1 MRGKRSTSSPVSDS
15 VRRVRWSVSSSR
27 GGRSSRSWRTTST
40 ASPGSEGVPSSCSA
54 GGGDGGFGSGVWFLW
69 ARMKAL

>member
-1 MRGKRSTSSPVSDS
+1 MRGKRSSSSPVSDS

-40 ASPGSEGVPSSCSA
+40 ASPGSEGVPCCCSA
-54 GGGDGGFGSGVWFLW
+54 GGDGGSGSGV
-69 ARMKAL
+69 

>member
-15 VRRVRWSVSSSR
+15 VRRVRWSVSSSG

-40 ASPGSEGVPSSCSA
+40 ASPGSEGVSSGCSA
-54 GGGDGGFGSGVWFLW
+54 GGDGRSGSGV
-69 ARMKAL
+69 